1 MLLLNAGAVYQ
12 TDIFSI
18 TSIEPV
24 ASREGP
30 TMAHPLHDPQERF
43 WEQVK
48 GIRDGFGATAVGPPG
63 AEDDPAATP
72 RYLMEPEH
80 VLVRV
85 QDVPHVQSLAAAGGG
100 LSPGPDEP
108 RVVHGVARVHVGRD
122 APAFARRTPV
132 AHPNH
137 LVTITPVNS
146 CPADEPTLP
155 PPSGRPGRS
164 VLTPPRHPDEGAG
177 QGVDVLVV
185 DTGLVPDY
193 RDHDT
198 LTLTTGDPRLPV
210 PPNVVTQYYGHG
222 TFIAGVLKNTAPG
235 VSLHVSN
242 ELQAA
247 GTISEFDLGEKLLAA
262 LPEQGAWPH
271 IISLSAGAPTD
282 SGAPLVGLAE
292 FIRRLVE
299 DHPETVLVA
308 AAGNDGEPS
317 QPFWPA
323 ALAQRYAESRAIV
336 AVGALREDGQGR
348 ACFSNHG
355 DWVSVYA
362 PGERLVNTFANGTY
376 TNVHNT
382 TRDCRYYPGYDP
394 LYRGCT
400 CVTAG
405 AKGATVRFYG
415 VARWSGTSFATPIV
429 AGRIAR
435 CMNLDGRKRTSR
447 EAAQYL
453 LTRRVHLL
461 RDRADGLP
469 LPVLFEEDS
478 APA

>member
-1 MLLLNAGAVYQ
+1 
-12 TDIFSI
+12 
-18 TSIEPV
+18 
-24 ASREGP
+24 
-30 TMAHPLHDPQERF
+30 MARPLHDPQQRF
-43 WEQVK
+43 WEQVE

-63 AEDDPAATP
+63 TEEDPSATP
-72 RYLMEPEH
+72 RYLMEPGH
-80 VLVRV
+80 VLVRAH
-85 QDVPHVQSLAAAGGG
+85 DLPHVRSLAAVRSDA
-100 LSPGPDEP
+100 EP
-108 RVVHGVARVHVGRD
+108 RVVHGIARVPVDGD
-122 APAFARRTPV
+122 APAFARQTPM

-155 PPSGRPGRS
+155 PPAGPRARS
-164 VLTPPRHPDEGAG
+164 LLTPPRHPDEHAG

-185 DTGLVPDY
+185 DTGLVPDFL
-193 RDHDT
+193 HHET
-198 LTLTTGDPRLPV
+198 LADVTGFPNQPV

-242 ELQAA
+242 ELMRA
-247 GTISEFDLGEKLLAA
+247 GTISEFELGEKLLAA
-262 LPEQGAWPH
+262 LPEHDAWPH
-271 IISLSAGAPTD
+271 IISLSAGAPTESD
-282 SGAPLVGLAE
+282 DPLMGLEE

-323 ALAQRYAESRAIV
+323 ALAPRYAESRAIV
-336 AVGALREDGQGR
+336 AVGALREDGEGR
-348 ACFSNHG
+348 ACFSNYG

-362 PGERLVNTFANGTY
+362 PGERLVNTFATGTY
-376 TNVHNT
+376 QNVHGN

-394 LYRGCT
+394 LYRDCT

-405 AKGATVRFYG
+405 AQGATVQFHG
-415 VARWSGTSFATPIV
+415 LARWSGTSFATPIV

-435 CMNLDGRKRTSR
+435 CMDLDGRKRTSR

-453 LTRRVHLL
+453 LTRRVRTI